1 MRLHIIGSS
10 SSGNSYILEGKTSAL
25 IIECG
30 LPLSKVKESLGF
42 DLSKIKGALVSHC
55 HGDHAKYAPEY
66 MKAGIDVCS
75 SIGTLETMPYN
86 HRMRVLSAS
95 KKYEISEFTV
105 MPFSIEHDAPDP
117 FGYLIQ
123 HSEMGLCLFVT
134 DTCYLKYKFAG
145 LNHIIIECN
154 YSQEIL
160 DSRLSEGDTI
170 SLVRNRVIQ
179 SHMSLETCKDVL
191 RANDLTGVNNI
202 LLIHLSDGNSNA
214 ELFKSE
220 IVSLTGK
227 NVHVAESGMVI
238 NFNKTPF

>member
-1 MRLHIIGSS
+1 MKLHIIGSS

-75 SIGTLETMPYN
+75 SIGTLETMQYN

-105 MPFSIEHDAPDP
+105 MPFSIEHDAPEP
-117 FGYLIQ
+117 FGYLIK
-123 HSEMGLCLFVT
+123 HSECGLVLFVT

-145 LNHIIIECN
+145 LNQIIIECN

-179 SHMSLETCKDVL
+179 SHMSLSTCKDVL
-191 RANDLTGVNNI
+191 KANDLSKVNNVV
-202 LLIHLSDGNSNA
+202 LIHLSDTNSDSA
-214 ELFKSE
+214 LFKNE
-220 IVSLTGK
+220 IESITGK
-227 NVHVAESGMVI
+227 TVTIGEAGKVI
-238 NFNKTPF
+238 NFNVLPF